1 MNSKKLQSII
11 NDDGAYLFQT
21 YTRQPVSFARGEG
34 SYLYDQDGR
43 RYIDFLSGIAV
54 NLLGYGH
61 PRLLKTLHK
70 QLDVMLHTSNLF
82 LNSEQIA
89 AAKLLS
95 KTAFPGRTFFSNS
108 GTEANEAAIKL
119 ARRHGRTVSN
129 EKFRIISFE
138 GSFHG
143 RTFGAMAATGN
154 EKIKK
159 GFEPLMEGFT
169 ILPYNDIDSFLSVAD
184 GAKYCA
190 VLTELIQGEGGIRPA
205 TREFASVLVET
216 CKKHNMLLI
225 IDEVQT
231 GLGRTGKPFA
241 FQHYN
246 LKPDAITLA
255 KGLAAGLPLGALH
268 ARTDRAG
275 LMEKGSHASTFGGN
289 HLSCAA
295 ARVVLE
301 EIAKPSF
308 FKNMSAV
315 SAYIFDRLATLKKEL
330 AIIADIRGKGL
341 HVGIE
346 LTQPG
351 APLVGAALA
360 RGLVINCTSERVLRL
375 MPPLTVSRKTAREA
389 LDILEE
395 LLRVENGT
403 Q

>member
-1 MNSKKLQSII
+1 
-11 NDDGAYLFQT
+11 
-21 YTRQPVSFARGEG
+21 
-34 SYLYDQDGR
+34 
-43 RYIDFLSGIAV
+43 
-54 NLLGYGH
+54 
-61 PRLLKTLHK
+61 
-70 QLDVMLHTSNLF
+70 
-82 LNSEQIA
+82 
-89 AAKLLS
+89 
-95 KTAFPGRTFFSNS
+95 
-108 GTEANEAAIKL
+108 
-119 ARRHGRTVSN
+119 
-129 EKFRIISFE
+129 
-138 GSFHG
+138 
-143 RTFGAMAATGN
+143 
-154 EKIKK
+154 
-159 GFEPLMEGFT
+159 
-169 ILPYNDIDSFLSVAD
+169 
-184 GAKYCA
+184 
-190 VLTELIQGEGGIRPA
+190 
-205 TREFASVLVET
+205 
-216 CKKHNMLLI
+216 MLLI

-346 LTQPG
+346 LTRPG